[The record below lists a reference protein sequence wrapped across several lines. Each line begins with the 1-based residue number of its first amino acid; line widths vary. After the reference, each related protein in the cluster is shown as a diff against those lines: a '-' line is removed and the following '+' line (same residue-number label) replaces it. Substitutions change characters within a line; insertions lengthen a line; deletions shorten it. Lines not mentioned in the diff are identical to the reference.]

1 MTSGQKVAFSLL
13 ISVLAFC
20 AFTLVAFSGLFD
32 LLEVNFYQPM
42 VQEIKQKKLEE
53 IGAAQTEYF
62 ETLMKRFDAFTMNA
76 DVKTYI
82 ELRPSDNSVK
92 KRELLRSQLVT
103 STPALTGLRIVDDNG
118 RNVYFSTF
126 TSDIISGRSGIT
138 YRNYGG
144 ENEIS
149 YNSVRALSLVAEN
162 SEAVK
167 KCRIIKDGD
176 SNRLIFSIPFYN
188 SRSEFKGSALFYC
201 DAANFSQFLFNRN
214 LIDINGFAALLTS
227 ERKNNGEFDGFG
239 GFVFGLPNYGLSS
252 FREQILQKWQQ
263 TPEESFWKLTPLAKE
278 DGTVENPKTL
288 CAFSYQQGR
297 QDFGFIALLYD
308 EGDLKFPTYIR
319 LLLLATAFV
328 TFYLAVFLVLSFR
341 HDAIVVIKDKVH
353 RYENEFF
360 IGYKKLGTDNPQYL
374 AEQKPVLERRILKN
388 LGRKGEKHASEF
400 KSIFE
405 GYWQE
410 MIASFGGGVTPSV
423 GSFSSVQ
430 TPVINKDELKA
441 IVRSSLEDILENGK
455 IQINAASVV
464 TNSATVEVPSS
475 VIENQEINAL
485 EAEEEIQEAEEIEEA
500 ESLDDAETVEEIE
513 EIEDV
518 PVAENTESVEE
529 VESVEEINE
538 VEEVPEAESA
548 ESEEFAE
555 EIEDAEELEAEEE
568 IQEAEEIEEIEDVP
582 VAENTESVEE
592 VESVEEIDEVE
603 EDPEAESA
611 ESEEF
616 VGEIEDAEELE
627 DEEEIQEA
635 EEIEEI
641 EEADQVV
648 EEAEELEDVEEA
660 EEIEEAETV
669 DDAEDLEILDEVDES
684 EYRADDLART
694 LASLPERAPR
704 WDDNDEIELDEDG
717 LSRRFS
723 ASELHDIQKLKDVAK
738 SIDELDKGLEELE
751 PFDSSQAEASELK
764 SVGADYY
771 IPHLLDN
778 NIYSDDDI
786 YKDEALL
793 EKIEFGV
800 PSSEIVDDNTNDSV
814 AENFTVAQM
823 DFSELDEIDAD
834 DKMYEVKQAD
844 DIKEN
849 EHFFENPVLQ
859 KEETADNNS
868 EEILPETEI
877 IPDVEEELPEIKE
890 SPEIEEELPEAEELE
905 SLEEPEETM
914 PFMFTKIGSVPTE
927 VSELSSD
934 VPDSIVQESDGTF
947 HVTELSP
954 EITDIP
960 LNMEFKKLVDSIM
973 H

>member
-92 KRELLRSQLVT
+92 KRELLRSELVT

-149 YNSVRALSLVAEN
+149 YTSVRALSLVAEN

-263 TPEESFWKLTPLAKE
+263 NPEESFWKLAPLAKE
-278 DGTVENPKTL
+278 GGTVENPRTL
-288 CAFSYQQGR
+288 CAFSYQQER

-410 MIASFGGGVTPSV
+410 MIASFGGPVTPSV

-455 IQINAASVV
+455 IQINTASVV

-475 VIENQEINAL
+475 VTENQEINAH

-500 ESLDDAETVEEIE
+500 ESLDEAESVDEIE

-548 ESEEFAE
+548 ESEEFA
-555 EIEDAEELEAEEE
+555 D
-568 IQEAEEIEEIEDVP
+568 EIEEIEDVP

-603 EDPEAESA
+603 EVPEAE
-611 ESEEF
+611 
-616 VGEIEDAEELE
+616 D
-627 DEEEIQEA
+627 A

-648 EEAEELEDVEEA
+648 EEAEELEDVEEAEEIQEA

-694 LASLPERAPR
+694 LASLPEKAPR

-717 LSRRFS
+717 LSRRLS

-778 NIYSDDDI
+778 NISSDDDI

-800 PSSEIVDDNTNDSV
+800 PSSEIVDDNTNDFV
-814 AENFTVAQM
+814 AENFTVVQM

-834 DKMYEVKQAD
+834 DKMYEVKQAE

-877 IPDVEEELPEIKE
+877 ISDVEEELPEIKE

-947 HVTELSP
+947 RVTELSP

>member
-529 VESVEEINE
+529 VESVEEI
-538 VEEVPEAESA
+538 
-548 ESEEFAE
+548 
-555 EIEDAEELEAEEE
+555 
-568 IQEAEEIEEIEDVP
+568 
-582 VAENTESVEE
+582 
-592 VESVEEIDEVE
+592 DEVE

-738 SIDELDKGLEELE
+738 SIDELDKGLEESE

-793 EKIEFGV
+793 EKIEFGG

>member
-92 KRELLRSQLVT
+92 KRELLRSELVT

-149 YNSVRALSLVAEN
+149 YTSVRALSLVAEN

-263 TPEESFWKLTPLAKE
+263 TPEESFWKLAPLAKE
-278 DGTVENPKTL
+278 GGTVENPKTL
-288 CAFSYQQGR
+288 CAFSYQQER

-475 VIENQEINAL
+475 VTENQEINAL
-485 EAEEEIQEAEEIEEA
+485 EAEEKIQEAEEIEEA
-500 ESLDDAETVEEIE
+500 ESLDEAESVDEIE

-518 PVAENTESVEE
+518 PVAENPESVEE

-548 ESEEFAE
+548 ESEEFVE
-555 EIEDAEELEAEEE
+555 EIGDAEELEAEEE
-568 IQEAEEIEEIEDVP
+568 IQEAEEIEEAESLDEAESVDEIEEIEDVP

-603 EDPEAESA
+603 EVPEAE
-611 ESEEF
+611 
-616 VGEIEDAEELE
+616 D
-627 DEEEIQEA
+627 A

-648 EEAEELEDVEEA
+648 EEAEELEDVEEAEEIQEA

-694 LASLPERAPR
+694 LASLPEKAPR

-717 LSRRFS
+717 LSRRLS

-751 PFDSSQAEASELK
+751 PFDSSQAEGSELK

-778 NIYSDDDI
+778 NISSDDDI

-800 PSSEIVDDNTNDSV
+800 PSSEIVDDNTNDFV
-814 AENFTVAQM
+814 AENFTVVQM

-834 DKMYEVKQAD
+834 DKMYEVKQAE

-947 HVTELSP
+947 RVTELSP
-954 EITDIP
+954 EITAIP

>member
-529 VESVEEINE
+529 VESVEEI
-538 VEEVPEAESA
+538 
-548 ESEEFAE
+548 
-555 EIEDAEELEAEEE
+555 
-568 IQEAEEIEEIEDVP
+568 
-582 VAENTESVEE
+582 
-592 VESVEEIDEVE
+592 DEVE

>member
-92 KRELLRSQLVT
+92 KRELLRSELVT

-149 YNSVRALSLVAEN
+149 YTSVRALSLVAEN

-239 GFVFGLPNYGLSS
+239 GFVFGLPNFGLSS

-263 TPEESFWKLTPLAKE
+263 TPEESFWKLAPLAKE
-278 DGTVENPKTL
+278 GGTVENPKTL
-288 CAFSYQQGR
+288 CAFSYQQER

-410 MIASFGGGVTPSV
+410 MIASFGGAVTPSV
-423 GSFSSVQ
+423 GYFSSVQ

-475 VIENQEINAL
+475 VTENQEINAH

-500 ESLDDAETVEEIE
+500 ESLDEAETVDEIE

-518 PVAENTESVEE
+518 PVAENPESVEE

-548 ESEEFAE
+548 ESEESA
-555 EIEDAEELEAEEE
+555 D
-568 IQEAEEIEEIEDVP
+568 EIEEIEDVP

-603 EDPEAESA
+603 EVPEAE
-611 ESEEF
+611 
-616 VGEIEDAEELE
+616 D
-627 DEEEIQEA
+627 A

-648 EEAEELEDVEEA
+648 EEAEELEDVEEAEEIQEA

-704 WDDNDEIELDEDG
+704 WDDNDEVELDEDG
-717 LSRRFS
+717 LSRRLS

-778 NIYSDDDI
+778 NISSDDDI

-800 PSSEIVDDNTNDSV
+800 PSSEIVDDNTNDFI
-814 AENFTVAQM
+814 AENFTVVQM

-834 DKMYEVKQAD
+834 DKMYEVKQTE

-877 IPDVEEELPEIKE
+877 ISDVEEELPEIKE

-947 HVTELSP
+947 RVTELSP
-954 EITDIP
+954 EITAIP